1 MKLYRNVTPDD
12 AAEIC
17 RIYNPY
23 VTDTTVS
30 FEQEPLSVEAMRLRI
45 EEIAKDCPY
54 IVCEIDGKVAG
65 FCYVH
70 PWKERPAYAGT
81 METTIYLDTRYKH
94 QGIAKEMMALLID
107 RCRQRGYYSL
117 IACITAE
124 NTDSCHFHERL
135 GFKLVSHFKAVG
147 HKFGRPLDFVDYQ
160 LVL

>member
-81 METTIYLDTRYKH
+81 M
-94 QGIAKEMMALLID
+94 
-107 RCRQRGYYSL
+107 
-117 IACITAE
+117 
-124 NTDSCHFHERL
+124 
-135 GFKLVSHFKAVG
+135 
-147 HKFGRPLDFVDYQ
+147 
-160 LVL
+160 